1 MLKRILAVLLG
12 LWLGAQLTIGY
23 VVAPV
28 LFAQLPKITAGHI
41 AGILF
46 AYLSYFGLLL
56 LAWAGYIGRLKQE
69 RSFLKSNSL
78 RLIGLLWILLAVN
91 QWLVTPVI
99 NALKQ
104 ESSHWLLSLTGGNFA
119 LWHGISS
126 SLFLLV
132 SLLGIYLV
140 FKLLRFEWH

>member
-46 AYLSYFGLLL
+46 AYLSYFGLLVW
-56 LAWAGYIGRLKQE
+56 AWAGYTGRLKQE

-78 RLIGLLWILLAVN
+78 RLIGLLWILFQTA
-91 QWLVTPVI
+91 
-99 NALKQ
+99 
-104 ESSHWLLSLTGGNFA
+104 
-119 LWHGISS
+119 
-126 SLFLLV
+126 
-132 SLLGIYLV
+132 
-140 FKLLRFEWH
+140 